1 MIAQTPNAVS
11 RYSLQSP
18 AKDREGQVDLVLFS
32 DNNGDEKGGH
42 FPHMNSSVLSMK
54 NKLQAMVH
62 ASKSSYDALLASK
75 SDRDDLRFQ
84 LDVLK
89 VCVSLLYNYFIVFY
103 SSQNVF

>member
-11 RYSLQSP
+11 RYSLMSP
-18 AKDREGQVDLVLFS
+18 AKDREGQVDLVLS
-32 DNNGDEKGGH
+32 DNGEDKEGL

-54 NKLQAMVH
+54 YKLQAMVH

-75 SDRDDLRFQ
+75 SDRDDLRYQ

-89 VCVSLLYNYFIVFY
+89 VCPFLLHDLISTFI
-103 SSQNVF
+103 SW

>member
-18 AKDREGQVDLVLFS
+18 AKDREGQVDLVLS